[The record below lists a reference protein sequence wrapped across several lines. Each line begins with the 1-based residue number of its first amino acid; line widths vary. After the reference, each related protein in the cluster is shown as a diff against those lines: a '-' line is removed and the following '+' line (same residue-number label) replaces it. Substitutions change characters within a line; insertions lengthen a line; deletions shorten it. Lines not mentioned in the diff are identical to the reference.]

1 MKTIHQD
8 QKIAFNAITFK
19 DAITLL
25 PLMDAL
31 SEMIDNN
38 RKAKL
43 YESLPKEE
51 QDKYKRVWTTS
62 QLHIPAES
70 AERIY
75 FLLNS
80 LGFESQEC
88 LWDVE
93 VQDLDLK

>member
-1 MKTIHQD
+1 MKTIYQE
-8 QKIAFNAITFK
+8 QKTAFNALTFK
-19 DAITLL
+19 DAVVLL

-31 SEMIDNN
+31 AAMIDNN

-51 QDKYKRVWTTS
+51 QEKYKRVWTTS
-62 QLHIPAES
+62 QLHIPVES

-75 FLLNS
+75 HLLNS
-80 LGFESQEC
+80 LGFESQDC
-88 LWDVE
+88 LWDAE

>member
-1 MKTIHQD
+1 MQTIYQE
-8 QKIAFNAITFK
+8 QKIAFNAITLK

-31 SEMIDNN
+31 STMIDTN

-51 QDKYKRVWTTS
+51 QEKYKRVWATS
-62 QLHIPAES
+62 HIHITAEE
-70 AERIY
+70 AERVY
-75 FLLNS
+75 HLLNS

-88 LWDVE
+88 LWDADIE
-93 VQDLDLK
+93 DLELK